1 MTGFHIVRRTA
12 PPAGPLAH
20 KTPIG
25 GPRVPS
31 ATRAPR
37 NHRSKKG
44 YTGSRAGLGRS
55 ASGTVTRSG
64 PQGPRAFGG
73 STQLPPRQ
81 RGTAGQVS
89 FKPAASKGP
98 SIFARIRSRA
108 AAFGF

>member
-1 MTGFHIVRRTA
+1 MVGPLINRGGRATPG
-12 PPAGPLAH
+12 GPLAH

-31 ATRAPR
+31 ASKAPR
-37 NHRSKKG
+37 NHSSKKG

-64 PQGPRAFGG
+64 PKGPRAFGG
-73 STQLPPRQ
+73 SVNLPPRM
-81 RGTAGQVS
+81 RGTASKVS
-89 FKPAASKGP
+89 FKPASKGP
-98 SIFARIRSRA
+98 SIFARIRNRA